1 MPPRFFV
8 HKRKHGPMKGFSEI
22 RGQMFRMSFDPISG
36 EFVNVLVPRDIAQAS
51 TATVPENTAP
61 ENFKPKTISS
71 PKVEQPSAATQT
83 LYKKRA

>member
-1 MPPRFFV
+1 MPPWFFV
-8 HKRKHGPMKGFSEI
+8 HKRKHGPMKGFIEI

-71 PKVEQPSAATQT
+71 PMVEQVSVATQT

>member
-1 MPPRFFV
+1 MTPWLFV
-8 HKRKHGPMKGFSEI
+8 HKRKHDPMKGFSEI

-51 TATVPENTAP
+51 STAEAERTAP